1 MSERKEQSSPRF
13 RRKLHIFFITVSLAA
28 GCMFIFKLFQ
38 FLKTIRRDELAGF
51 AFDPIVVYG
60 VVAVGFL
67 FMLAWAFLSGQF
79 KDVEEPKYE
88 MLRRFEEQEPSELA
102 HVRRSR

>member
-1 MSERKEQSSPRF
+1 MTAKSQGIGRTRQGI
-13 RRKLHIFFITVSLAA
+13 LIFFCGAITVG